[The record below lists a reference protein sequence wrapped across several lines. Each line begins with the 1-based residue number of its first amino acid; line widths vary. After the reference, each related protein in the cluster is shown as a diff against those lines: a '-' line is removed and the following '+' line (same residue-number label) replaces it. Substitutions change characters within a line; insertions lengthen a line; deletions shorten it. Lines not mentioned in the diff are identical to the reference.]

1 MPRPKKE
8 AERVGLNLDKQ
19 LMQELRAFA
28 DERGQTLTTAV
39 ERLLQCRRLEARLC
53 H

>member
-1 MPRPKKE
+1 MPRAKKD
-8 AERVGLNLDKQ
+8 AERVGLNLEKQ

-39 ERLLQCRRLEARLC
+39 ERLLAAALKAEKEKN
-53 H
+53 